1 MFSCNQ
7 RHHNYGQAYLG
18 LPDFFGERR
27 SVFLVDLF
35 FLNLK
40 RAVSRDVQTLIF
52 VADKYTL
59 PGPLTCKQT
68 AIILRFFS
76 LSRTYSTAKSEKC
89 VQYPRSQRL
98 RGHGVWTL
106 GNPQVL
112 NMKNVA
118 VGYVNVSTNV
128 ISTDCSFEMNERPSK
143 YAVEVRIVKVLSV

>member
-1 MFSCNQ
+1 MD
-7 RHHNYGQAYLG
+7 RPTWAYLG

-98 RGHGVWTL
+98 RGHGV
-106 GNPQVL
+106 
-112 NMKNVA
+112 
-118 VGYVNVSTNV
+118 
-128 ISTDCSFEMNERPSK
+128 
-143 YAVEVRIVKVLSV
+143 